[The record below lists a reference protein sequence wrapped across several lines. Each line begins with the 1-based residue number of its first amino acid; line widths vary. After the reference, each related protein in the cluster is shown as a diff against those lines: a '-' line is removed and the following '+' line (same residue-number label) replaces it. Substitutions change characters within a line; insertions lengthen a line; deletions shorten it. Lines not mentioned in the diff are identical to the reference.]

1 VSKAR
6 QTARAQRE
14 RAAAERAAAARA
26 EQQRAA
32 AARARRE
39 RRVLAWRRTRLWQ
52 HGPRFRR
59 RRETWGAFAT
69 VLLLILFVVYL
80 VTRSFGAVLVTA
92 LALLI
97 VAPVLYLLFFD
108 RSHS

>member
-6 QTARAQRE
+6 QAARAERE
-14 RAAAERAAAARA
+14 RLAAARAAAAQA
-26 EQQRAA
+26 ERQKAA

-39 RRVLAWRRTRLWQ
+39 QLSLTWRRLRIWQ
-52 HGPRFRR
+52 HGPAFRR
-59 RRETWGAFAT
+59 RREAWGAFAT
-69 VLLLILFVVYL
+69 LLLLILLVSYL

-97 VAPVLYLLFFD
+97 CGPVLYLLFFD
-108 RSHS
+108 RSRP

>member
-1 VSKAR
+1 MSKQR
-6 QTARAQRE
+6 QLARAERQRI
-14 RAAAERAAAARA
+14 AAERAAAAHVER
-26 EQQRAA
+26 QRSA

-39 RRVLAWRRTRLWQ
+39 RRALAWRRFRIWQ
-52 HGPRFRR
+52 HGPAFQR

-69 VLLLILFVVYL
+69 LLLLILLVVYL

-97 VAPVLYLLFFD
+97 CAPVLALLFFD
-108 RSHS
+108 RSR